1 MATNEFKPF
10 SIAGGAN
17 VISQAEYEVLA
28 ALSTGFTSGVAKANE
43 INKVLRQA
51 SFIAAALAQFVS
63 DKGNV
68 DVMDDG
74 SISGFTSKLVNA
86 LNKVSQPLDATLT
99 TLAALAT
106 GADKL
111 PYFTGEETASQTDLT
126 SVGRDLIGKTT
137 ISDVLTYLGLN
148 HFGYEP
154 STGETA
160 IFNGNKNL
168 RYFINNN
175 NESGVA
181 SVDFGLLWGFDGGGK
196 LTKGI
201 IPVARLDGLSG
212 STGNSTTA
220 VMSQKAVTDA
230 LPTVTQSTGASTTSV
245 MSQKATTDA
254 INAAKTTVV
263 QSVGTSTTSV
273 MSQNAVTSLVNDAA
287 SVGVNQ
293 LWNDVTS
300 SRTVGINYTNTTGRP
315 IMVAMNVKNVPS
327 GLFASS
333 ITVQGIELSAGSTVS
348 GEHRFISAIVP
359 PGQVY
364 MFQPLASSNFI
375 LLELR

>member
-1 MATNEFKPF
+1 MIIF
-10 SIAGGAN
+10 AN
-17 VISQAEYEVLA
+17 V
-28 ALSTGFTSGVAKANE
+28 G
-43 INKVLRQA
+43 
-51 SFIAAALAQFVS
+51 
-63 DKGNV
+63 
-68 DVMDDG
+68 
-74 SISGFTSKLVNA
+74 
-86 LNKVSQPLDATLT
+86 LD
-99 TLAALAT
+99 
-106 GADKL
+106 
-111 PYFTGEETASQTDLT
+111 
-126 SVGRDLIGKTT
+126 
-137 ISDVLTYLGLN
+137 

-154 STGETA
+154 TTGETA

-181 SVDFGLLWGFDGGGK
+181 SVEFGLLWGFDGAGK
-196 LTKGI
+196 LSKGI
-201 IPVARLDGLSG
+201 IPVARLDGLS
-212 STGNSTTA
+212 STTGNSDKA
-220 VMSQKAVTDA
+220 VMSQKAVTEA
-230 LPTVTQSTGASTTSV
+230 LPTVTQSTGTSITSV

-300 SRTVGINYTNTTGRP
+300 SRTVGINYTNTTGHP
-315 IMVAMNVKNVPS
+315 IMIAMNVKNVPA

-333 ITVQGIELSAGSTVS
+333 ITVQGIELSAGSSVS

-364 MFQPLASSNFI
+364 RYQPLASSNFI

>member
-1 MATNEFKPF
+1 MSK
-10 SIAGGAN
+10 IARY
-17 VISQAEYEVLA
+17 Q
-28 ALSTGFTSGVAKANE
+28 
-43 INKVLRQA
+43 
-51 SFIAAALAQFVS
+51 
-63 DKGNV
+63 GNV
-68 DVMDDG
+68 RAFA
-74 SISGFTSKLVNA
+74 S
-86 LNKVSQPLDATLT
+86 DAQGMERTVFGGT
-99 TLAALAT
+99 NQ
-106 GADKL
+106 AD
-111 PYFTGEETASQTDLT
+111 DLT
-126 SVGRDLIGKTT
+126 SQITASFLRGWGIVGASEHPSLEDFNAAMYAMSQFIAYQHQMGVPEWHAEQEYHIGSICTHNGESYQSLQNANIGSQPPSAKWTP
-137 ISDVLTYLGLN
+137 VLTSKNGLANLGLD

-154 STGETA
+154 TTGETA

-293 LWNDVTS
+293 LWHDVTAI
-300 SRTVGINYTNTTGRP
+300 RTVGTSYTNDKGRP
-315 IMVAMNVKNVPS
+315 IVIAMNVKNVPS
-327 GLFASS
+327 GLYASN
-333 ITVQGIELSAGSTVS
+333 ITVQGIQLTTGSNYS

-359 PGQVY
+359 PGQTYVY
-364 MFQPLASSNFI
+364 NPLAPSNFI
-375 LLELR
+375 LLELY